1 MKKFLKKFSL
11 LIAIVICFGLAG
23 PIMAPLCVFAEP
35 VPTNYTIVN
44 GGGIIVP
51 NFNPEGT
58 KNSPYEIAEGY
69 IGDPANPATVSVK
82 DFYGRTVTTSLVG
95 GKNYFTPQNAGI
107 YYVTYTYGTEATET
121 EPASANYQSTAL
133 KVNVSDAIKG
143 VEISFEE
150 NSEQIV
156 PSIINPK
163 NGNEGLRITL
173 PNPVVLDAEGEV
185 VDDAI
190 ISKTLM
196 FNGAG
201 ALGTDYKLLE
211 ANTTGNDG
219 DFDILVMNPESNGT
233 YTISYKYL
241 VDGKLVAY
249 TQKTIKADLNYDNDF
264 EFTYN
269 YNSNIPESAEIGVAT
284 KLPTV
289 IAKNKTTKKD
299 DQVEV
304 YYTVKA
310 ELTAGTTT
318 TYELGDE
325 DGVITFK
332 DGAYHFTPI
341 KDGDY
346 VITYTVKNFFGK
358 SASVSSTSFDIEG
371 VKDSI
376 APVPVVV
383 MPYTDDDFEDG
394 VLNYVDATEALAN
407 NQGLNDIFVFPIYA
421 TDAAN
426 GIVEDNLTLYRTI
439 KNANGTVIFNE
450 STDMPEDDKD
460 LNVNGKILVFNS
472 TIEDFESKGE
482 DDTVFT
488 VYLKGVPYGIKKSE
502 VYIVPE
508 DSLQRDITSAT
519 YTISY
524 VAKDKS
530 KHTSIATHPYT
541 MVLKS
546 DFIDE
551 DAPVV
556 TFSENLPT
564 AIMLDEE
571 VKFVAPTASDNK
583 DSRLSVYLTYIT
595 TTSEGDSEPIRA
607 DAESSIIKF
616 DKDTNYYKFK
626 IANNEV
632 SKIKI
637 IAYSRDN
644 SGKIGEAEQ
653 TVLVLKT
660 GDIRETTITSSDIY
674 IEQNDRG
681 YIQGNEI
688 VLPTVVYDDDLV
700 DYLNVEIIIENNG
713 VFFNAYDATIIRSG
727 ETLTLSN
734 AMFFANS
741 KGDYTITYIS
751 TDAGNNKTILVFTL
765 EIATNPEN
773 IVVEFTGLDTQINKG
788 RAERNETI
796 KLPIPNLVY
805 DEEELTLVG
814 GSYKVVITGPTNY
827 ELSSNYFFKPKA
839 NGTYYIKYIADF
851 EVNENPEFEFE
862 TVESRTFQIEVTD
875 STAPEIENLVEL
887 ESFFKDL
894 DAEGMEP
901 GTTLDIPLPYCT
913 ADDLDLEASYV
924 KISTATASTYTI
936 HLNETEDLT
945 GFDKFTRNDTYTI
958 SYVLVDDKGNET
970 QKTFQLNVGDCE
982 PPVFT
987 GLEDLFESEYALKE
1001 EIIVDLSK
1009 ITVKDEVD
1017 GDILIY
1023 DSDDKTYSVLE
1034 NASFTITIKNVQ
1046 TGDVV
1051 SNDLDIDTDDLRFQ
1065 FTIKTAGEYKVT
1077 IEAKD
1082 TAGKTATE
1090 ELTFIVA
1097 ADNNTGMT
1105 AEEVLGT
1112 ILIIISLLLLGGVIT
1127 YFVVSKK
1134 KLENKYKK

>member
-1 MKKFLKKFSL
+1 MKKFLKKFSF

-35 VPTNYTIVN
+35 DPEPVAGYTVAN
-44 GGGIIVP
+44 EDGIIIP
-51 NFNPEGT
+51 DFKPEGA
-58 KNSPYEIAEGY
+58 KGIPYTIAEGY
-69 IGDPANPATVSVK
+69 VGSPANRATVSVK
-82 DFYGRTVTTSLVG
+82 DFYGRDVTLIGDTNS
-95 GKNYFTPQNAGI
+95 FIPQNAGI
-107 YYVTYTYGTEATET
+107 YYVTYAYG
-121 EPASANYQSTAL
+121 EPEGVNYQSTTL
-133 KVNVSDAIKG
+133 KVNVSNTTKG

-163 NGNEGLRITL
+163 KDAGEGYEITL

-185 VDDAI
+185 IDEAVVTRDLI
-190 ISKTLM
+190 
-196 FNGAG
+196 FNGSGDA
-201 ALGTDYKLLE
+201 GTDYKLLE

-284 KLPTV
+284 KLPTI
-289 IAKNKTTKKD
+289 IAKNITTQKD

-310 ELTAGTTT
+310 ELVTGTTI

-325 DGVITFK
+325 NDVITFK
-332 DGAYHFTPI
+332 DGAYYFTPI

-358 SASVSSTSFDIEG
+358 TASVSSTSFEIEG

-383 MPYTDDDFEDG
+383 MPYTEADFEDG
-394 VLNYVDATEALAN
+394 VLNYVEATEALAN
-407 NQGLNDIFVFPIYA
+407 NQKPENIFVFPIYA

-439 KNANGTVIFNE
+439 KDTTGTIIFDE
-450 STDMPEDDKD
+450 SVDMPEDDKD

-472 TIEDFESKGE
+472 TIVDFETKG
-482 DDTVFT
+482 DGDTVFT
-488 VYLKGVPYGIKKSE
+488 VYLKGVSYEIKKSE
-502 VYIVPE
+502 VYIVP
-508 DSLQRDITSAT
+508 DDALNKVIGSKT

-524 VAKDKS
+524 VAEDKS
-530 KHTSIATHPYT
+530 KHTSKATQPFPIA
-541 MVLKS
+541 LS
-546 DFIDE
+546 ADFLDE
-551 DAPVV
+551 EAPVV

-571 VKFVAPTASDNK
+571 VKFIAPTASDNK

-595 TTSEGDSEPIRA
+595 TTGGVDSAEIRA
-607 DAESSIIKF
+607 DAEDSIITY

-626 IANNEV
+626 VTDNEV
-632 SKIKI
+632 SQIKI
-637 IAYSRDN
+637 IASSRDN
-644 SGKIGEAEQ
+644 SGNIGNAEQ
-653 TVLVLKT
+653 TVLVLRT
-660 GDIRETTITSSDIY
+660 GDTGITTIDSIDANIV
-674 IEQNDRG
+674 QNNERG

-688 VLPTVVYDDDLV
+688 LLPTVVYNDDLV
-700 DYLNVEIIIENNG
+700 DYLNVEITIENDG
-713 VFFNAYDATIIRSG
+713 VLINSYDASIIRSG

-734 AMFFANS
+734 AKFFANL
-741 KGDYTITYIS
+741 KGDYVITYIS
-751 TDAGNNKTILVFTL
+751 TDAGNNKTILVFNL
-765 EIATNPEN
+765 LISTNPED
-773 IVVEFTGLDTQINKG
+773 IIVEFTGLDTQINGGK
-788 RAERNETI
+788 AERNETI

-805 DEEELTLVG
+805 DETELELVD
-814 GSYKVVITGPTNY
+814 GSYKVVITGLANY
-827 ELSSNYFFKPKA
+827 ELYSNYLFKPKKP
-839 NGTYYIKYIADF
+839 GTYYIKYIADF
-851 EVNENPEFEFE
+851 KVIDSPEFPFE

-875 STAPEIENLVEL
+875 TIAPEIENLVEIGN
-887 ESFFKDL
+887 FFDEL
-894 DAEGMEP
+894 NAEGVEP
-901 GTTLDIPLPYCT
+901 NTVLNIRPPYCN

-924 KISTATASTYTI
+924 KVSTTTASSYTI
-936 HLNETEDLT
+936 YLNEIDELT
-945 GFDKFTRNDTYTI
+945 DFNKFTRNDTYTI
-958 SYVLVDDKGNET
+958 SYVLIDKYDNET

-987 GLEDLFESEYALKE
+987 GLEDLFESEYALNE

-1017 GDILIY
+1017 GEILIY
-1023 DSDDKTYSVLE
+1023 NEDDNTYSVLE

-1051 SNDLDIDTDDLRFQ
+1051 KNDLEIDNDDLRFQ

-1082 TAGKTATE
+1082 TAGQTATE

-1097 ADNNTGMT
+1097 ADNNAGMT
-1105 AEEVLGT
+1105 AEEILGT
-1112 ILIIISLLLLGGVIT
+1112 ILIIVSLLLLGGVIT